1 MTPRMRKL
9 TQLIALVALSASV
22 AAAAVACG
30 GSKKEAAEPAPV
42 AAETPAPA
50 ATDPAAPAGGA
61 ATCEQV
67 ADHVIEVA
75 MASDEYKN
83 AKPEDQKAAQDQM
96 PTLRGQIV
104 SDCTTKPF
112 PEEIKGCIMKAQS
125 IQDMD
130 GCAK

>member
-9 TQLIALVALSASV
+9 TQLIALVALSAV
-22 AAAAVACG
+22 AACG
-30 GSKKEAAEPAPV
+30 GSKKEAAEPAP
-42 AAETPAPA
+42 AAAPAAGEPAAAAPAPA
-50 ATDPAAPAGGA
+50 AGGT

-96 PTLRGQIV
+96 PQLRGQIV
-104 SDCTTKPF
+104 NDCSSKPF
-112 PEEIKGCIMKAQS
+112 PEEIKGCIMNAKS
-125 IQDMD
+125 IQEMD

>member
-1 MTPRMRKL
+1 MTPRMRTL
-9 TQLIALVALSASV
+9 TQIIALVALSA
-22 AAAAVACG
+22 ATVACG
-30 GSKKEAAEPAPV
+30 GSKKEAAEPTPV
-42 AAETPAPA
+42 AAAEPAPA
-50 ATDPAAPAGGA
+50 AADPAAAPAAGGA

-104 SDCTTKPF
+104 SDCTSKPF

>member
-9 TQLIALVALSASV
+9 TQVIALVALS
-22 AAAAVACG
+22 AAAVACG
-30 GSKKEAAEPAPV
+30 GSKKEAAEPAPA
-42 AAETPAPA
+42 AAEPAPA
-50 ATDPAAPAGGA
+50 AAAEPAAPAGGA

-104 SDCTTKPF
+104 TDCTSKPF

>member
-1 MTPRMRKL
+1 MTPRMRTL
-9 TQLIALVALSASV
+9 SQILALLALSA
-22 AAAAVACG
+22 AAACG
-30 GSKKEAAEPAPV
+30 GSKKEAAEPAP
-42 AAETPAPA
+42 AAATEPAPA
-50 ATDPAAPAGGA
+50 AADPAAAPAGDA

-104 SDCTTKPF
+104 NDCTSKPF

>member
-1 MTPRMRKL
+1 MRTL
-9 TQLIALVALSASV
+9 TQLIALVALST
-22 AAAAVACG
+22 AAVACG

-42 AAETPAPA
+42 AAATPAPA
-50 ATDPAAPAGGA
+50 AAEPAAPAAGGA

-104 SDCTTKPF
+104 SDCTSKPF